1 MGPVAWKSGSAA
13 KQPNVQN
20 KILCWEPFLE
30 TKLTLPTKQSK
41 TTKILEKYLPAVK
54 LQNYLKHLISE

>member
-20 KILCWEPFLE
+20 KILCWEPCLE

-41 TTKILEKYLPAVK
+41 TTKILEK
-54 LQNYLKHLISE
+54 ISANSKTLNW

>member
-1 MGPVAWKSGSAA
+1 MGPVAWKSGSVA

-20 KILCWEPFLE
+20 KILCWEPYLE
-30 TKLTLPTKQSK
+30 TKLTLPIKQSK

-54 LQNYLKHLISE
+54 L